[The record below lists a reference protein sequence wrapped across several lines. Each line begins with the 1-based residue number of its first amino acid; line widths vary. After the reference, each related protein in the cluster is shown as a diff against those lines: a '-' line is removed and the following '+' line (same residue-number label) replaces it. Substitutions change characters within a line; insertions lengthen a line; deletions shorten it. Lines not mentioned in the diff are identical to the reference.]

1 MTTSTTLKRSAA
13 VALSAAAL
21 AVTVGASPATA
32 ATTSSSSSS
41 ARAAAPTCV
50 AGWVDRGTI
59 TQTGHA
65 RNDCS
70 YRVRVKIVWA
80 YGADGSC
87 HTLNPGGHATSKVAI
102 QPRRFDGIKNC

>member
-1 MTTSTTLKRSAA
+1 MSTSTTLKRSAA

-21 AVTVGASPATA
+21 AVTVGASPAAA
-32 ATTSSSSSS
+32 ATSSS

-59 TQTGHA
+59 AQTGHA

-80 YGADGSC
+80 FGADGSC

-102 QPRRFDGIKNC
+102 EPRRFDGIKNC